1 MSKLKEEGDENLT
14 MGEVYIKPYQH
25 FEQVITK
32 YIHHFYISNSIE
44 KPEHYIEMI
53 HQIRVAGPDDVIFI
67 HLNTPGGDLT
77 TGVQIINAM
86 AASQAHIVCS
96 VEAQSYSLGTMIFL
110 SADEFIVQ
118 DNCMMMFHQ
127 YIGGVYG
134 KGHEQKAQ
142 LLATEEWFEDLTR
155 NIYVP
160 FLSED
165 EFNGIIKG
173 GDIWIQTEDIKNR
186 LNVMVAA
193 MQEEIEVELEAEK
206 EELTKV
212 DEKIKVP
219 DQKTKKN

>member
-1 MSKLKEEGDENLT
+1 MSRLKEESAEKP
-14 MGEVYIKPYQH
+14 ECEACIKPYQH

-32 YIHHFYISNSIE
+32 RVHHFYISKGIE
-44 KPEHYIEMI
+44 EPEHYVEMI
-53 HQIRVAGPDDVIFI
+53 HQIRMAGPDDVVFI

-86 AASQAHIVCS
+86 AASAAHIVCS
-96 VEAQSYSLGTMIFL
+96 VEAESYSLGTMIFL

-142 LLATEEWFEDLTR
+142 LLATEEWFEVLAR
-155 NIYVP
+155 EIYVP
-160 FLSED
+160 FLSEA
-165 EFNGIIKG
+165 EFNSIIKG
-173 GDIWIQTEDIKNR
+173 GDLWIHTEDIKER

-193 MQEEIEVELEAEK
+193 MEEEIEVEQKKLDEEQ
-206 EELTKV
+206 EELNAELAKA
-212 DEKIKVP
+212 
-219 DQKTKKN
+219 KKKAKKKK

>member
-1 MSKLKEEGDENLT
+1 MSRLKEEGAEKT
-14 MGEVYIKPYQH
+14 ECEVCIKPYQH
-25 FEQVITK
+25 FEQIITK
-32 YIHHFYISNSIE
+32 RVHHFYISKVIE
-44 KPEHYIEMI
+44 EPEHYIDMI
-53 HQIRVAGPDDVIFI
+53 HRIRMAGPDDVVFI

-86 AASQAHIVCS
+86 AASAAHIVCS
-96 VEAQSYSLGTMIFL
+96 VEAESYSLGTMIFL

-142 LLATEEWFEDLTR
+142 LLATEEWFEDLAR
-155 NIYVP
+155 AIYIP

-165 EFNGIIKG
+165 EFNSIIKG
-173 GDIWIQTEDIKNR
+173 GDLWIQTEDIKER

-193 MQEEIEVELEAEK
+193 MEEEIERELK
-206 EELTKV
+206 EEEANL
-212 DEKIKVP
+212 
-219 DQKTKKN
+219 KKELKKSKKKKK